1 MASLCEQCD
10 TPKIRSRRF
19 APYHEFFSDI
29 LSRQELGPEIYVPL
43 HFINTTASKLM
54 EQNGEAETLFMKNF

>member
-1 MASLCEQCD
+1 MASLCEQCV

-29 LSRQELGPEIYVPL
+29 FLVFGLWQKTKGRCGKTQFYHIYVWISVAKG
-43 HFINTTASKLM
+43 FR
-54 EQNGEAETLFMKNF
+54 

>member
-19 APYHEFFSDI
+19 APYHEFFSDK
-29 LSRQELGPEIYVPL
+29 LNLLYAASWNNP
-43 HFINTTASKLM
+43 FSTT
-54 EQNGEAETLFMKNF
+54 

>member
-1 MASLCEQCD
+1 MKEKVLEILGDMLLNSERV
-10 TPKIRSRRF
+10 KI
-19 APYHEFFSDI
+19 FSNI
-29 LSRQELGPEIYVPL
+29 LLSRQELGPEICVPL

>member
-1 MASLCEQCD
+1 MLLNSERV
-10 TPKIRSRRF
+10 KIL
-19 APYHEFFSDI
+19 SDI
-29 LSRQELGPEIYVPL
+29 LLSRQELGPEIYVPL